1 MWRSSFA
8 LLRQTVASVARATPR
23 SFSEVRACL
32 EPNELCGCSFWTK
45 PAAAF
50 STDSSFGGAGI
61 GGGKGVEGGGG
72 VREEGGDTISFGEAR
87 KLMRLV
93 NVEALKMKLGTEGKE
108 EIGYSELIE
117 ACKSMGV
124 GFWILTRNLPHYVSN
139 VEIRNVCKT
148 ADVASRVE
156 SQLKMVIRPMYSN
169 PPIHGASIVAVILKD
184 RDEAAAF
191 ARVLD
196 EAGVVL
202 LFRDKVYLRPDK
214 FGVAVVITNQVVAQV
229 DGSALFAGPQI
240 KPIGGNIMA
249 HASTTRSTSA
259 CKMGG
264 SCL

>member
-8 LLRQTVASVARATPR
+8 LLRQTAASAARATPR

-32 EPNELCGCSFWTK
+32 EPNELCDCSFWTK

-61 GGGKGVEGGGG
+61 GGRKGGEGGGG

-87 KLMRLV
+87 TLMRLV
-93 NVEALKMKLGTEGKE
+93 NVEALKMKMGTEGKE

-124 GFWILTRNLPHYVSN
+124 AKST
-139 VEIRNVCKT
+139 
-148 ADVASRVE
+148 
-156 SQLKMVIRPMYSN
+156 
-169 PPIHGASIVAVILKD
+169 
-184 RDEAAAF
+184 DEAAAF

-202 LFRDKVYLRPDK
+202 QPWTKQITLRGVIASMFIGSIFSVIAMKLNLTTGLTPSLNVSAALLAFVFMRTWTNMLRKAGITSVPFTRHENTMIQTCSVASYSIAVAGLELIKRVFVIQFGKTDFALILGLF
-214 FGVAVVITNQVVAQV
+214 F
-229 DGSALFAGPQI
+229 SWE
-240 KPIGGNIMA
+240 
-249 HASTTRSTSA
+249 
-259 CKMGG
+259 
-264 SCL
+264 

>member
-8 LLRQTVASVARATPR
+8 LLRQTTASAARATPR
-23 SFSEVRACL
+23 QKRRRRR
-32 EPNELCGCSFWTK
+32 WW
-45 PAAAF
+45 
-50 STDSSFGGAGI
+50 GAG
-61 GGGKGVEGGGG
+61 G
-72 VREEGGDTISFGEAR
+72 GGDTISFGEAR
-87 KLMRLV
+87 KLIRLV

-124 GFWILTRNLPHYVSN
+124 AKST
-139 VEIRNVCKT
+139 
-148 ADVASRVE
+148 
-156 SQLKMVIRPMYSN
+156 
-169 PPIHGASIVAVILKD
+169 
-184 RDEAAAF
+184 DEAAAF
-191 ARVLD
+191 ARVLN

-202 LFRDKVYLRPDK
+202 LFRYKVYLHPDK